1 MANNTELKNAIAQVI
16 KTNGNQEITGQVLQ
30 NTLNSIISSI
40 GSNATF
46 AGIAIPTTSPGTPD
60 QNVFYFAVQAGTY
73 VNFGGLEIKGG
84 FNIIKNNASGNW
96 VLSNVYELVQE
107 LGDSETAVMSQK
119 AVTEALNSVY
129 EALNSVDNDLN
140 GYTEKVKFDDY
151 TKETGCFSDRPEFN
165 PPKGSSYYIPIGDLP
180 PVFNVIGNADY
191 SSLVFFIRSKP
202 NKDWQAPDYANGSSK
217 IYLEPG
223 ESYTVDKIPLD
234 AVYLYVR
241 NIDINNHNCIPKI
254 EYEVTSSIVRKSDLA
269 LISSNSDINNLV
281 KSLYIKGLSKE
292 RLSTINYI
300 ALYNRFDCE
309 TADGYTDKS
318 NKVYYPYQVIT
329 DTNNRNWVEDS
340 LTLLMVANVL
350 SGIILSDSTRV
361 YYATNKHRAMPLFVN
376 EDGTFKDVDGK
387 LGYSDKRRILKTDD
401 DKYYWIGGLHKVN
414 SEIAY
419 VDSDFNFYN
428 DGQEGVIHTSDNYYF
443 INQDSIEVSGTT
455 LHCYI
460 SGISIGVNK
469 DSCTNY
475 IRREWS
481 AVTRNE
487 LKAED
492 FISDGFFF
500 LQFNYDKFD
509 NIAPD
514 GFVGRF
520 GTLDNTVIQPNELYV
535 AIKSN
540 YEFIRDEH
548 PTMITQAS
556 FGIARGR
563 IDKYG
568 KFVGGKYGY
577 YVTDPLRQFS
587 NSQIRNTGVSGSY
600 LYGYNDASGNIPADS
615 CDSNQFLSVK
625 SLESPYV
632 RMPIGNNSFYYQG
645 HYAMKR
651 SIRNATEKDF
661 QYYFGGVPKTDG
673 TLSDLYRFYDNN
685 KGNGSIGILN
695 HGFRSIICKCT
706 SILTNSSD
714 FNTISFYST
723 DKLDPEGY
731 ISGVQLKMHKL
742 HNDND
747 WVGRII
753 SCLYSAN
760 IPENCKL
767 IVVAD
772 GYGKHSKVL
781 LSTDYTIP
789 NTAEIESQAYI
800 DASSALSIPCD
811 NFLKIVQLDAARKFY
826 SVDNIKIL
834 IDTMSDAHIGYLCLY
849 VNDTQGF
856 RFALDDMVVSTR
868 FNDYDLSKALGDGG
882 WSPWWKVSEGNDLYL
897 TQSDMD
903 TIIDYARSKNVEVF
917 PAFDMPGHMNA
928 IVSTFTEH
936 MSTKIYD
943 LDISNEESVSFA
955 LEIVDKYA
963 SYFASKGAR
972 FWNMCGDEVQSEIT
986 NLQDYANF
994 YNRVFHVAIKYGLIP
1009 LVYND
1014 LIKYNGDYSPYINKG
1029 CYVLFWGNAKATIDQ
1044 ISQSGYRLI
1053 NATSKLYRNVTNGDL
1068 LVSKDYN
1075 VHTNQK
1081 ADDMTDIHGILFS
1094 MWSDNCYT
1102 ASSGDGGAMFI
1113 RDIEENIMEFGK
1125 SLSGIKNKNNVS
1137 LSVSS
1142 FNPKESFTAKSGEMR
1157 FVDITMPLNV
1167 HISKFLSGMI
1177 SENSNLVIQSITNL
1191 SCKVDSRGRL
1201 YNGNIRV
1208 WFMNISDADIIVPS
1222 QTTVS
1227 ITYNEL

>member
-1 MANNTELKNAIAQVI
+1 MTKVEDLRILAQ
-16 KTNGNQEITGQVLQ
+16 T
-30 NTLNSIISSI
+30 
-40 GSNATF
+40 
-46 AGIAIPTTSPGTPD
+46 
-60 QNVFYFAVQAGTY
+60 
-73 VNFGGLEIKGG
+73 
-84 FNIIKNNASGNW
+84 IKNETKVGGNTAERVGNAFEGVADVLEGNEQKINDI
-96 VLSNVYELVQE
+96 SKNTINKKSIEQTI
-107 LGDSETAVMSQK
+107 GDSESSVMSQK
-119 AVTEALNSVY
+119 AVTEALNSVDVKTDDGKKLQDVY
-129 EALNSVDNDLN
+129 ELNKRTNNDLN
-140 GYTEKVKFDDY
+140 GYTEKVKFNDY
-151 TKETGCFSDRPEFN
+151 TKETGYFTDTPEFRTSL
-165 PPKGSSYYIPIGDLP
+165 GSSYFIPIDDLP
-180 PVFNVIGNADY
+180 PTFNVIGNANY
-191 SSLVFFIRSKP
+191 RSLVFFIKSKP
-202 NKDWQAPDYANGSSK
+202 NKEWQTPDYANGSSK
-217 IYLEPG
+217 ICLEPG
-223 ESYTVDKIPLD
+223 KSYTVDKIPSD

-241 NIDINNHNCIPKI
+241 NIDDSRQHDCIPKI

-329 DTNNRNWVEDS
+329 DTNNRNWVKDS
-340 LTLLMVANVL
+340 LTLLKRAKVT

-361 YYATNKHRAMPLFVN
+361 HYATNKHNGLVPLFVN
-376 EDGTFKDVDGK
+376 EDGTFKDKNGL

-401 DKYYWIGGLHKVN
+401 DKYYWIGGSHKVN

-568 KFVGGKYGY
+568 KFVSDKYGS
-577 YVTDPLRQFS
+577 YVTDPLRQFAI
-587 NSQIRNTGVSGSY
+587 SQIRSTGDSDSY
-600 LYGYNDASGNIPADS
+600 LYGYHDAFGNIPADS
-615 CDSNQFLSVK
+615 FDPNRYTVQK
-625 SLESPYV
+625 SLESPYI
-632 RMPIGNNSFYYQG
+632 RMTIRENSFYYQG
-645 HYAMKR
+645 HYVRKR

-661 QYYFGGVPKTDG
+661 QYYFGGVPITDG
-673 TLSDLYRFYDNN
+673 RLYGLYGFYNN
-685 KGNGSIGILN
+685 NIGNGSIGILN

-706 SILTNSSD
+706 SIQSD
-714 FNTISFYST
+714 GLAFNAISFYST

-731 ISGVQLKMHKL
+731 ISGVQLKR
-742 HNDND
+742 NIRSSDVD
-747 WVGRII
+747 YVDRAI

-834 IDTMSDAHIGYLCLY
+834 IDTMSDANIRYLCLY

-882 WSPWWKVSEGNDLYL
+882 FSPWGKPPEGNDLYL

-917 PAFDMPGHMNA
+917 PAFDMPGHMLA
-928 IVSTFTEH
+928 IIATFLEH
-936 MSTKIYD
+936 ASTKSYD

-972 FWNMCGDEVQSEIT
+972 FWNMCGDEVQSKIT

-1029 CYVLFWGNAKATIDQ
+1029 CYVMFWGNAKATIDQ

-1053 NATSKLYRNVTNGDL
+1053 NSTSKLYRNVNKGDL

-1081 ADDMTDIHGILFS
+1081 ADDMTDIHGIMFS
-1094 MWSDNCYT
+1094 MWSDNCYM
-1102 ASSGDGGAMFI
+1102 ASSGDGGAVFI
-1113 RDIEENIMEFGK
+1113 RDIKENIMEFGK

-1142 FNPKESFTAKSGEMR
+1142 INPKKSFTAKSGEMR